1 MNAKEIFYHCRGNRF
16 LMERSELLDEYQLAG
31 VTKEQEQQW
40 IEEATNSFFSM
51 PFYDVDQAEDYF
63 RLCEMIKK
71 SRNKKMLLSVL
82 RFPEEESKKIS
93 DKACLMILSAS
104 ADLAVN
110 FARKERVSADDLRK
124 TAVIM
129 KNWIQT
135 IDLTAMDQK
144 QIHQLQNIKETWEGL
159 SHYGDSH

>member
-16 LMERSELLDEYQLAG
+16 LMERSGLLDEYQLAG
-31 VTKEQEQQW
+31 VTEKQEERW
-40 IEEATNSFFSM
+40 VEEAANSFFSM

-63 RLCEMIKK
+63 KLCEMMKK
-71 SRNKKMLLSVL
+71 SKDKKMILSVL
-82 RFPEEESKKIS
+82 RFPETESKKIS
-93 DKACLMILSAS
+93 DKARLMILSSS

-110 FARKERVSADDLRK
+110 CARKERISADDLKK
-124 TAVIM
+124 TSVIM
-129 KNWIQT
+129 KKWLQT

-144 QIHQLQNIKETWEGL
+144 QIKQFQNIKETWEGL